1 MCLCSVFVAG
11 IIQQLFQW
19 WCRKSLWSSLLH
31 QRKKWFGHVL
41 WPPQVLPQKVL
52 GSLCRSSCHTGQSR
66 QSCFILQC
74 VRAVTWATEL
84 TLCKLEVAGAWG
96 KIRLVISTLAV
107 LKRNRM
113 FSVSA
118 SSTRGLKFIILQ
130 HSSFELLLFSYS
142 ANKILYWE
150 FLSRKTCRNS
160 VGFRTRCY
168 LKSAHIYF
176 WVDFCLCQNKKK
188 AKIST
193 SNNSFKWV

>member
-11 IIQQLFQW
+11 TIQQLFQW

-113 FSVSA
+113 FSVPA

-130 HSSFELLLFSYS
+130 HSSFELLLFSHS

-150 FLSRKTCRNS
+150 FLSRKTHAEIPW
-160 VGFRTRCY
+160 VLGPDAT
-168 LKSAHIYF
+168 LKVPTFTSELTFVY
-176 WVDFCLCQNKKK
+176 VKKK
-188 AKIST
+188 IKRQ
-193 SNNSFKWV
+193 K